1 MSGGKKR
8 HRGKAQLVW
17 WTDWEGFLQ
26 EVGLEIE
33 EFSMGRGQGKEPLV
47 REYWSTVGC
56 CVGNENSGGGGAIEP
71 RTPGHRLLGDLRG
84 LSPLSL
90 SVLCL

>member
-8 HRGKAQLVW
+8 HRGEAQLVW

-33 EFSMGRGQGKEPLV
+33 EFSMGRGQGKA
-47 REYWSTVGC
+47 TG
-56 CVGNENSGGGGAIEP
+56 
-71 RTPGHRLLGDLRG
+71 
-84 LSPLSL
+84 
-90 SVLCL
+90 